1 MEDMYNLGTDIS
13 KGITVSSLMMELSV
27 HAAAT
32 ACLGTS
38 LTNICPGRKGNVAP
52 ERERETLHLF
62 QPPRADQMP
71 DPLQG
76 QD

>member
-1 MEDMYNLGTDIS
+1 MLWPQKSALPVYKKTSIS
-13 KGITVSSLMMELSV
+13 
-27 HAAAT
+27 
-32 ACLGTS
+32 
-38 LTNICPGRKGNVAP
+38 

>member
-1 MEDMYNLGTDIS
+1 MGVQSDP
-13 KGITVSSLMMELSV
+13 V
-27 HAAAT
+27 HKQVGVVLAIQNIIGKKEERTIACQAAGFTFQPMT
-32 ACLGTS
+32 AS
-38 LTNICPGRKGNVAP
+38 

>member
-1 MEDMYNLGTDIS
+1 MPLDDVPDHCNRICNISAGLPS
-13 KGITVSSLMMELSV
+13 KG
-27 HAAAT
+27 
-32 ACLGTS
+32 
-38 LTNICPGRKGNVAP
+38 

-62 QPPRADQMP
+62 QPPRADQML